1 VRSLVEFCPTKKIH
15 KITSVRLSFPAGLP
29 DGLFSNQ
36 KSKFGKI
43 LEGFAMEDVGIFYG
57 HFVNF
62 PAIWYIIWPSGI
74 IFTVLV
80 CCTKKNLATLVI
92 IDQWQSPA
100 YL

>member
-1 VRSLVEFCPTKKIH
+1 LVEFCPTKKIH

-57 HFVNF
+57 HL
-62 PAIWYIIWPSGI
+62 AH
-74 IFTVLV
+74 FTVFCYILLTFGKVCGNLV
-80 CCTKKNLATLVI
+80 HFIPFWYFVPRKI
-92 IDQWQSPA
+92 
-100 YL
+100 